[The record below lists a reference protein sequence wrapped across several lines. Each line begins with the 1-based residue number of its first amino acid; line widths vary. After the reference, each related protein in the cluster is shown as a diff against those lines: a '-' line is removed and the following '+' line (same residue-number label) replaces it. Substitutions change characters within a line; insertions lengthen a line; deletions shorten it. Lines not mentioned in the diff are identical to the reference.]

1 MLSET
6 PPRVSTLSRKLIMLS
21 AMFVVLL
28 GFIGTPDTAYA
39 QKPDPANCVL
49 PPVYP
54 TNQTAYVSVSG
65 GNVISTVTFAG
76 GPRTPVGL
84 SAAIVPFHIGDGV
97 KQAYLVVSS
106 TRPLIWQ
113 FKGDTHKIYK
123 LVVLGRRIDRS
134 PILAGVQGVPSSKI
148 VFLDIDDCF
157 IPRQWQPQ
165 DALDNRKGHEVIA
178 DFLGRALDV
187 NGEGD
192 SQTSHVEWGNGK
204 ISVATGRFSQPPI
217 PAQAPR
223 GFNAEVWKE
232 LLETRHLRYLGLEV
246 QSPSDIVSQGGMIE
260 NFSLP
265 GPYGLAR
272 LVGSGYLERVFSGR
286 YRYLMRDRNGKA
298 IAWIEQKKNS
308 PVPSGVSTE
317 REPVY
322 DWRLL
327 KPLDGTHVELFGIT
341 RLLIP
346 RNVTQIEDVGLSE
359 CTKDEGPLGERMFA
373 DHCP

>member
-1 MLSET
+1 MIS
-6 PPRVSTLSRKLIMLS
+6 KNMI
-21 AMFVVLL
+21 AAIVVLL
-28 GFIGTPDTAYA
+28 GFIGAPAAGHA

-49 PPVYP
+49 PPAYP
-54 TNQTAYVSVSG
+54 TNQAAYVSVSG
-65 GNVISTVTFAG
+65 GNVLSTATFANV
-76 GPRTPVGL
+76 PRIPTGI
-84 SAAIVPFHIGDGV
+84 SAAIVPFHIGDDV

-106 TRPLIWQ
+106 RQPLIWQ
-113 FKGDTHKIYK
+113 FKGDAHKIYK
-123 LVVLGRRIDRS
+123 LVVLGRRIDQS
-134 PILAGVQGVPSSKI
+134 PVLAGVQGVPSDKI

-178 DFLGRALDV
+178 DLLGRALDV

-192 SQTSHVEWGNGK
+192 SQTSYVEWSNGK
-204 ISVATGRFSQPPI
+204 ISAAPGRFSRPII

-223 GFNAEVWKE
+223 GFDAEVWKE
-232 LLETRHLRYLGLEV
+232 LLEKRHLIYLGLEV
-246 QSPSDIVSQGGMIE
+246 QSPSDIVSEGGMIE

-265 GPYGLAR
+265 GSYGLAR

-286 YRYLMRDRNGKA
+286 YKYLMRDRNGKA
-298 IAWIEQKKNS
+298 VAWIEQKKNS
-308 PVPSGVSTE
+308 PVPSSVSTE

-346 RNVTQIEDVGLSE
+346 KNVTQIEDVGLKE
-359 CTKDEGPLGERMFA
+359 CAEAEGPLGERMFA